1 MRRRVHRHQLTG
13 RAFAPRL
20 PLRVRPLAEAVNE
33 TERDAI
39 AHALDALGGNLQ
51 RTADALGI
59 ERNTLKRKL
68 RAFGLY
74 PERYRAR

>member
-1 MRRRVHRHQLTG
+1 
-13 RAFAPRL
+13 
-20 PLRVRPLAEAVNE
+20 VNE